1 MKNNGGGESFI
12 LKKIDW
18 KNNFTLMEMKDLNLK
33 AKAVF
38 VFQILPPA

>member
-12 LKKIDW
+12 LKKIDR
-18 KNNFTLMEMKDLNLK
+18 KINFTLMEMKDLNLK

-38 VFQILPPA
+38 VFHILPPA